1 MTTNTKERTN
11 TQICVSFGRD
21 VKELLSLLDE
31 ARKKEHMNRSS
42 WIKARIREQCGV
54 TNSANEVLVYS

>member
-1 MTTNTKERTN
+1 MTNNTKDRTN

-21 VKELLSLLDE
+21 EKELLLLLDE

-42 WIKARIREQCGV
+42 WIKSRIREHCGV
-54 TNSANEVLVYS
+54 SNSAKEVLVYS

>member
-11 TQICVSFGRD
+11 TTISISFGRD
-21 VKELLSLLDE
+21 EKELLLLLDE

-42 WIKARIREQCGV
+42 WIKSRIREHCGV
-54 TNSANEVLVYS
+54 SNSAKEVLVYS